1 MLVNK
6 DIAMIAV
13 PVLAIEPTLI
23 AGEPKPV
30 LQGDVGAS
38 GGGRFYDIHP
48 DGRRFL
54 MFKGSSRPAPR
65 THLVV
70 VQNWFEELKR
80 LVPTGN

>member
-23 AGEPKPV
+23 AGEPTPV
-30 LQGDVGAS
+30 LQGDVGVS
-38 GGGRFYDIHP
+38 GGGRFYDP

-54 MFKGSSRPAPR
+54 MFKGSSRPPPR
-65 THLVV
+65 THLVA
-70 VQNWFEELKR
+70 VQNWFEELKQ
-80 LVPTGN
+80 LAPVKQ